1 MKEIFSRLQ
10 RQIYEA
16 AGRAALPQQSELAP
30 IEQTVDGWFCL
41 RQTGDV
47 VHWSTTTRETETVV
61 DAARKAALIGKL
73 AVQFP
78 LATWFLPAGAAA
90 RVCRTCNGTGRVPGL
105 PAELADKV
113 VCECGGLGWTAE

>member
-1 MKEIFSRLQ
+1 MNEIFRRLHQ
-10 RQIYEA
+10 QIFEA
-16 AGRAALPQQSELAP
+16 AGPGVLPQQSALAP

-41 RQTGDV
+41 RETGDV
-47 VHWSTTTRETETVV
+47 VHWSTSTRETEAVL
-61 DAARKAALIGKL
+61 DAARKAALIGRL

-90 RVCRTCNGTGRVPGL
+90 RVCRVPGL
-105 PAELADKV
+105 PAELADKI

>member
-1 MKEIFSRLQ
+1 MNPIFGRL
-10 RQIYEA
+10 REQILQIRGETMPPH
-16 AGRAALPQQSELAP
+16 GPLLAP

-41 RQTGDV
+41 QEAGNV
-47 VHWSTTTRETETVV
+47 VHWSPATGEVEPVA
-61 DAARKAALIGKL
+61 DAARRASLIGRL

-90 RVCRTCNGTGRVPGL
+90 RVCRTCAGEGRVPGL
-105 PAELADKV
+105 PDELRDKV